1 MLTFSQRKKMALDL
15 CGIYDTEP
23 EVGTIVANLN
33 LADKLFQ
40 NAARRPWTR
49 VEVTADVV
57 ENQQY
62 YKIPADMVRV
72 AEVRCKQDDDSDV
85 ILPLEEVASEMNW
98 NRLNAFPNAS
108 MFPTHYFIKGHNE
121 IGIFPI
127 PSRDIE
133 DGLII
138 SYEPRIRDMGVEDVA
153 FTAAVTNGEVT
164 ITATTNVFKDSMI
177 NNWYVYNTDGYDGN
191 YYKIAEVVDAATA
204 KLELP
209 YLGETKANASLKM
222 GQAAPYPEE
231 YHEAAV
237 DYAVY
242 RFFAMRK
249 DTDTAAM
256 YRSLFDEALE
266 QYKTTYGNKTVSGVV
281 NPGLKRLPNVSD
293 VFANSTLREGA

>member
-1 MLTFSQRKKMALDL
+1 MLTFSQRKNMAAKM
-15 CGIYDTEP
+15 CGIYTTEP
-23 EVGTIVANLN
+23 EMGTIVANLN

-57 ENQQY
+57 ANQQY

-72 AEVRCKQDDDSDV
+72 AEVRCKQADDSTV
-85 ILPLEEVASEMNW
+85 ILPLEEVASELNW
-98 NRLNAFPNAS
+98 NRLNSFPNAS

-127 PSRDIE
+127 PSTDIT

-138 SYEPRIRDMGVEDVA
+138 SYEPRIRDMGQEDVS
-153 FTAAVTNGEVT
+153 FTATVENGSVEIVS
-164 ITATTNVFKDSMI
+164 TTSVFKPSMI

-191 YYKIAEVVDAATA
+191 YYKIAEVTDATHA

-209 YLGETKANASLKM
+209 YLGEDSSAASLKM

-237 DYAVY
+237 DYACY

-281 NPGLKRLPNVSD
+281 NPGMRRLPNVSD
-293 VFANSTLREGA
+293 VFANSTLREGL

>member
-1 MLTFSQRKKMALDL
+1 MLTFSQRKKMAAEA
-15 CGIYDTEP
+15 CGINESEPVMDT
-23 EVGTIVANLN
+23 IIANLN
-33 LADKLFQ
+33 MADKLFQ

-49 VEVTADVV
+49 VETTADVV
-57 ENQQY
+57 ADQQY

-127 PSRDIE
+127 PSRNIE

-138 SYEPRIRDMGVEDVA
+138 SYEPRVRDMGQNDVS
-153 FTAAVTNGEVT
+153 FTASVTENSVEIV
-164 ITATTNVFKDSMI
+164 ATTNVFKASMI

-191 YYKIAEVVDAATA
+191 YYKIAEVTDATHA

-209 YLGETKANASLKM
+209 YLGETNASASLKM

-237 DYAVY
+237 NYAAY